1 MMDKMV
7 KVGNKKHMHVID
19 YKKTKKKK
27 KKKTLNTKNTKKVCA
42 NVYLLHYHLQ
52 LPNW

>member
-1 MMDKMV
+1 MDKMV

-19 YKKTKKKK
+19 YKK
-27 KKKTLNTKNTKKVCA
+27 KKTLNTKNTKEVCA